1 MTLIT
6 LIGFAAAFCTTW
18 AFLPQVVKTIRT
30 RDTSAISLGM
40 YIVFTLGLILWLI
53 YGILKADMPIIT
65 ANVITLI
72 LCSMVLI
79 LKMRHG

>member
-40 YIVFTLGLILWLI
+40 YIVFTLGLILCLI
-53 YGILKADMPIIT
+53 YGILKADIPIIT

>member
-53 YGILKADMPIIT
+53 YGILKADIPIIT